1 MILLKIQVVK
11 IVSVVVKVLF
21 NNINLIRVINFIK
34 MVYRIQIIYLIAI
47 VNRFY

>member
-21 NNINLIRVINFIK
+21 NNINLIRVIIFIK

>member
-21 NNINLIRVINFIK
+21 NNIKLIRVIIFIK
-34 MVYRIQIIYLIAI
+34 MVYKIQITYLIVI